1 MKKKIL
7 PNGLTVLTQ
16 KREKTETSSIV
27 VMVKAGAKHET
38 VEVAGISHFVEHM
51 VFKGT
56 KNIPD
61 PTKLSAVIEDVGGLI
76 NASTDYDSTIYWIT
90 VPQAHTSKALALLFD
105 MLSNSLFES
114 QSIETERTVITEE
127 INSVNDYPDARC
139 ELNLQKIMWPGTY
152 LERDIAGSKETLS
165 SITRSDLIQF
175 SKNNHNCSK
184 IIVSIAGNI
193 DTESV
198 TSAVAELSSKLPYL
212 QEQKNASSQNIKPE
226 SGQTYSEKTDAEQM
240 HVFLGYPGASAHD
253 EAKYAMYLI
262 NLILGSGMS
271 SLLFREVREKRGLAY
286 DIESRL
292 YNLNDCG
299 YLTISAGLS
308 KDRLQESLK
317 LIESITSNC
326 YQTIDE
332 TVLQKAKNM
341 YKGRLTL
348 SMEDNLSIAEFNAA
362 SQFFTGTVS
371 SVQEH
376 LDKINQVDLGE
387 IKDIA
392 KLYLSEPKPNTSIV
406 GPVEE

>member
-38 VEVAGISHFVEHM
+38 VEAAGISHFVEHM

-76 NASTDYDSTIYWIT
+76 NASTDYDSTNYWIT
-90 VPQAHTSKALALLFD
+90 VPQAHTSKGLALLFD

-114 QSIETERTVITEE
+114 QSIETERTVIAEE

-184 IIVSIAGNI
+184 IIVSIVGNI

-198 TSAVAELSSKLPYL
+198 TSAVAELSSKLPHL
-212 QEQKNASSQNIKPE
+212 QEQNITSSQNIKPE
-226 SGQTYSEKTDAEQM
+226 SGQTHSEKTDAEQM
-240 HVFLGYPGASAHD
+240 HVFLGYPGTSAND

-317 LIESITSNC
+317 LIESITSDC

-332 TVLQKAKNM
+332 TVLQKAKSM

-371 SVQEH
+371 SFQEH
-376 LDKINQVDLGE
+376 LEKINQVDLGE
-387 IKDIA
+387 IKEIA

>member
-1 MKKKIL
+1 MNKTIL
-7 PNGLTVLTQ
+7 KNGLTLVTQ
-16 KREKTETSSIV
+16 AKKETQTSSIV
-27 VMVKAGAKHET
+27 VLVKAGAKHEPH
-38 VEVAGISHFVEHM
+38 ESSGISHFVEHM

-114 QSIETERTVITEE
+114 QSIETERTVIAEE

-198 TSAVAELSSKLPYL
+198 TSAVVELSSKLPYL
-212 QEQKNASSQNIKPE
+212 QEQNITSSLNIKPE
-226 SGQTYSEKTDAEQM
+226 SGRTHSEQTDAEQM
-240 HVFLGYPGASAHD
+240 HVFLGYPGASAND

-317 LIESITSNC
+317 LIESITSDC

-376 LDKINQVDLGE
+376 LEKINQVDLGE
-387 IKDIA
+387 IKEIA

>member
-1 MKKKIL
+1 MKKRIL

-114 QSIETERTVITEE
+114 QSIETERTVIAEE

-175 SKNNHNCSK
+175 SKKNHNCSK

-198 TSAVAELSSKLPYL
+198 TSAVVELSSKLPYL
-212 QEQKNASSQNIKPE
+212 QEQNITSSLNIKPE
-226 SGQTYSEKTDAEQM
+226 SGRTHSEKTDAEQM
-240 HVFLGYPGASAHD
+240 HVFLGYPGASAND

-271 SLLFREVREKRGLAY
+271 SILFREVREKRGLAY

-392 KLYLSEPKPNTSIV
+392 KLYLSEPQPNTSIV

>member
-1 MKKKIL
+1 M
-7 PNGLTVLTQ
+7 LTQ

-27 VMVKAGAKHET
+27 VVVKAGAKHEP
-38 VEVAGISHFVEHM
+38 VKAAGISHFVEHM

-61 PTKLSAVIEDVGGLI
+61 PTELSAVIENVGGFI
-76 NASTDYDSTIYWIT
+76 NASTDYDSTNYWIKI
-90 VPQAHTSKALALLFD
+90 PQAHTSKGLDLLFD

-114 QSIETERTVITEE
+114 ESIETERTVIAEE
-127 INSVNDYPDARC
+127 INSVSDFPDARC

-152 LERDIAGSKETLS
+152 LERDIAGSKETLA

-193 DTESV
+193 DMESV
-198 TSAVAELSSKLPYL
+198 TSAVAELSVKLPYL
-212 QEQKNASSQNIKPE
+212 NEQNIVSSQNIKPE
-226 SGQTYSEKTDAEQM
+226 SGQTHIEKTDTEQM
-240 HVFLGYPGASAHD
+240 HVFLGYPGASAND
-253 EAKYAMYLI
+253 EAKYALCLI

-308 KDRLQESLK
+308 KDRLQESIK
-317 LIESITSNC
+317 LIESVTSNC
-326 YQTIDE
+326 YQTIDAKA
-332 TVLQKAKNM
+332 LRKAKNM
-341 YKGRLTL
+341 YEGKLTL
-348 SMEDNLSIAEFNAA
+348 SMEDNLSIAEFNAT
-362 SQFFTGTVS
+362 SQLFTGTEWGI
-371 SVQEH
+371 QEH
-376 LDKINQVDLGE
+376 LEKINRVDLAK
-387 IKDIA
+387 IKEIA
-392 KLYLSEPKPNTSIV
+392 KLYLSEPKPNVSIV